1 MANTRTLKL
10 LDRFTNEGRTGFTA
24 TEVGDALGTSPQ
36 ATSNLLARWT
46 RLGLV
51 DRVASGRYAI
61 RQIGSLGT
69 SAVWDDL
76 GSAVAAAFAGQPHR
90 IGFLTALDHHGLLIR
105 PVRSVQVASPY
116 RPREKTLTKR
126 PLRVIH
132 ESQETVLIG
141 TEALGPSRVAT
152 VPRALLDV
160 ASRPHLVG
168 GASRLAEALVAT
180 GEIGGL
186 SELATLIGARPA
198 YRRIGSLATTLSLPA
213 RLGLD
218 APSWVSLIEL
228 DRPARRSD
236 GWVDNEWGVAWPYS
250 ASELEAVVSA

>member
-1 MANTRTLKL
+1 MASTRTLNI

-24 TEVGDALGTSPQ
+24 TEVADVLGTSPQ

-51 DRVASGRYAI
+51 DRVTSGRYAI
-61 RQIGSLGT
+61 RQLGKLGST
-69 SAVWDDL
+69 AVWDDL

-90 IGFLTALDHHGLLIR
+90 IGYLTALDHHGLLVR

-116 RPREKTLTKR
+116 SPRGRTLTQR

-132 ESQETVLIG
+132 ESEETVLIG
-141 TEALGPSRVAT
+141 TESLGPSRIAT

-180 GEIGGL
+180 GDIGGL
-186 SELATLIGARPA
+186 SEIATLIGAKPA
-198 YRRIGSLATTLSLPA
+198 YRRIGSLASTLSLPI
-213 RLGLD
+213 RDGLE

-228 DRPARRSD
+228 DRNARRND
-236 GWVDNEWGVAWPYS
+236 GWIDKEWGVAWPYS
-250 ASELEAVVSA
+250 ATELQGIVSA